1 MASSTFSRTAR
12 TNLDLDTLRTLG
24 VARDR
29 GGLAQAA
36 EHLGRTPS
44 AISLQMKRLQEDL
57 GTPIFRKRGR
67 GLALTEAGEIALSYA
82 RRILTAAEKLLPDG
96 KRVPDYGPNPHG
108 LAIFTADGYY
118 SVQIYRAERLKF
130 SSGDKFK
137 ATLEEYKDASLST
150 SVHFGRYTVDPVKH
164 TITFQIDRSS
174 VPNLDDT
181 TAVGQYEMKG
191 DELSWRVG
199 SAAGWLYPPHHITTG
214 QVERTKEAQEQI
226 VALC

>member
-1 MASSTFSRTAR
+1 MMIKRATLLAALLTVSASAMAQDASI
-12 TNLDLDTLRTLG
+12 
-24 VARDR
+24 V
-29 GGLAQAA
+29 
-36 EHLGRTPS
+36 
-44 AISLQMKRLQEDL
+44 
-57 GTPIFRKRGR
+57 GTWF
-67 GLALTEAGEIALSYA
+67 
-82 RRILTAAEKLLPDG
+82 LTAAEKLLPDG

-181 TAVGQYEMKG
+181 TAVRQYEMKG
-191 DELSWRVG
+191 DELSWRVAPRQDG
-199 SAAGWLYPPHHITTG
+199 SIPVTTLRR
-214 QVERTKEAQEQI
+214 VK
-226 VALC
+226 